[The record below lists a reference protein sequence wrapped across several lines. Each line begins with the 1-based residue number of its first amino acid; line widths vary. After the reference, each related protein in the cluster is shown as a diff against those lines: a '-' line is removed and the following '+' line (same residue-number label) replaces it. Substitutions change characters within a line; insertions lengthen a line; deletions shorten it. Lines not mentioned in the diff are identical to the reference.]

1 VLGQLVKVDLT
12 TKLRNPVLEALPFDL
27 NTLPQSAYF
36 VGGWVR
42 DCLLG
47 RQAKHLDLDLVM
59 PTAAVETAS
68 SLAISHKAGFVLL
81 DQERQIARVVFGN
94 ATVDFAQQIG
104 ETIAEDLHRRDFCMN
119 AIAISC
125 QELCNLSQNLRSLP
139 TDLPPDLLIDPLH
152 GYHDLQNKLIRM
164 VAPENLLDDPLRVL
178 RGYRQAAQL
187 GFTIEPKTRLA
198 LQQAANG
205 LGQVAAER
213 VRTELC
219 YLLAIAN
226 GAEWFEAAARDRIL
240 VDWLPSEYLNLERLS
255 RMETAIAAIVRQ
267 RPQLE
272 DFFAVELSS
281 DRSVRVT
288 AKLAAL
294 ANSATALEALGF
306 SRIEQRWIVGL
317 LRHLPQF
324 LQYLQSDSSSSPLA
338 QYQLFDRTQEFFPA
352 LAAIALASDASLE
365 SVLPWLDRWL
375 DPHDP
380 IAHPVVLV
388 GGDVL
393 KTALEI
399 PASPIIGELLTAIRF
414 AQVDGIVQD
423 RETAIAY
430 ARKVYLSHQY
440 PASIQGDL

>member
-1 VLGQLVKVDLT
+1 
-12 TKLRNPVLEALPFDL
+12 VLEQLPFDL
-27 NTLPQSAYF
+27 NNLPKPTYL

-42 DCLLG
+42 DRLLG

-59 PTAAVETAS
+59 PTGAVETAS
-68 SLAISHKAGFVLL
+68 SLALLHQVGFVLL
-81 DQERQIARVVFGN
+81 DRERQIARVVFAH

-104 ETIAEDLHRRDFCMN
+104 DTIAEDLHRRDFCMN

-125 QELCNLSQNLRSLP
+125 QDLGNLSRNLRSLP

-152 GYHDLQNKLIRM
+152 GYSDLQNKLIRM

-187 GFTIEPKTRLA
+187 GFTIEPQTRLA
-198 LQQAANG
+198 LQHAAAG
-205 LGQVAAER
+205 LSQVAAER

-226 GAEWFEAAARDRIL
+226 GAKWFEAAARDLIL
-240 VDWLPSEYLNLERLS
+240 VDWLPSEYLNLERLA
-255 RMETAIAAIVRQ
+255 RMETAIALIVQQ
-267 RPQLE
+267 RSQLE
-272 DFFAVELSS
+272 DFFAAELSS
-281 DRSVRVT
+281 DRSVQVA

-324 LQYLQSDSSSSPLA
+324 LQYLQPGSAPPPQA

-393 KTALEI
+393 KIALDI

-423 RETAIAY
+423 RETAITY
-430 ARKVYLSHQY
+430 ARKIYLSHQY
-440 PASIQGDL
+440 PISSQGDL

>member
-1 VLGQLVKVDLT
+1 M
-12 TKLRNPVLEALPFDL
+12 LEELPFNLNALPQPTYL
-27 NTLPQSAYF
+27 

-42 DCLLG
+42 DRLLG

-59 PTAAVETAS
+59 PTGAVETAS
-68 SLAISHKAGFVLL
+68 SLALSHQAGFVLL
-81 DQERQIARVVFGN
+81 DRERHIARVVFAN

-104 ETIAEDLHRRDFCMN
+104 DTIAEDLHRRDFCMN
-119 AIAISC
+119 AIAINC
-125 QELCNLSQNLRSLP
+125 QALCDLSKSLGSLP
-139 TDLPPDLLIDPLH
+139 PDLPPNLLIDPLH
-152 GYHDLQNKLIRM
+152 GYSDLQNKLIRM

-187 GFTIEPKTRLA
+187 GFTIEPQTRLA
-198 LQQAANG
+198 LQQAAAG
-205 LGQVAAER
+205 LSQVAAER

-240 VDWLPSEYLNLERLS
+240 VDWLPLDHLNLERLS
-255 RMETAIAAIVRQ
+255 RMETAIAAISQ
-267 RPQLE
+267 QWPQLE

-294 ANSATALEALGF
+294 ANSATVLDPLGF

-324 LQYLQSDSSSSPLA
+324 LQYLQPGSSPSLSPQA

-352 LAAIALASDASLE
+352 LAALTIASGASLE
-365 SVLPWLDRWL
+365 AVLPWLERWL
-375 DPHDP
+375 DPYDP
-380 IAHPVVLV
+380 IAHPSVLV
-388 GGDVL
+388 SGDVL
-393 KTALEI
+393 KTALKI
-399 PASPIIGELLTAIRF
+399 PASPIIGDLLTAIRL

-423 RETAIAY
+423 PETAITY
-430 ARKVYLSHQY
+430 ARKLYQASHQY
-440 PASIQGDL
+440 PTNCQSDL